1 MGIFSKEKKGC
12 DICGKVVG
20 FGKVKCLDGVICGD
34 CQLKQYK
41 VSKIIGSNKLTLDE
55 IRNYIYSGDENI
67 RRLNEFVVTRKVGKF
82 LEIDE
87 NKKQWLV
94 PDGILGGKKN
104 PKVYNFSDIS
114 SYELIEDNDTIIKGG
129 LGQAVV
135 GGALLGGVGAI
146 VGSTTGKRKSKK
158 QINKLYVKITVN
170 DFNNP
175 LVMIKIINTP
185 TKSNSL
191 TYSAAFKSA
200 QEILSLVE
208 LMFKQCNNDEKIEK
222 VSEESIYCRK
232 CGNKMDIDSVF
243 CSKCG
248 ERLYSN

>member
-1 MGIFSKEKKGC
+1 MGLFSKEKKSC

-20 FGKVKCLDGVICGD
+20 FGKAKCLDGIICGD
-34 CQLKQYK
+34 CQLKQHK
-41 VSKIIGSNKLTLDE
+41 VSKCLSTKLTLE
-55 IRNYIYSGDENI
+55 QIKSYIDSGEEHKN
-67 RRLNEFVVTRKVGKF
+67 RLNSFVPTRKVGKF

-87 NKKQWLV
+87 NKREWLV

-104 PKVYNFSDIS
+104 PKIYNFSDIS

-129 LGQAVV
+129 LGRAVV

-146 VGSTTGKRKSKK
+146 VGGTTGKKTSKK

-175 LVMIKIINTP
+175 VVMIKIINTP

-208 LMFKQCNNDEKIEK
+208 LMFKQCNNERIEE
-222 VSEESIYCRK
+222 VSEEAIYCRK
-232 CGNKMDIDSVF
+232 CGNKMTIDSVF

-248 ERLYSN
+248 EKL